1 MNWAKSILIKG
12 KEKKGTKAVRDVVG
26 TIGLQL
32 SFYCFQLARRFNF
45 DVYGYSSHQVTVVAF
60 YPLPL
65 FSTLLPFL
73 SSTPETSF
81 MMPTLKFIAHIDHF
95 IPPPGKNELN
105 RRWNSLNFKSS
116 CWKKQITSQ
125 SGERHK
131 WIIHRW
137 GYWRH
142 SSKLEVDDVVSNSPI
157 PSGDV

>member
-1 MNWAKSILIKG
+1 MISQQLIMNWAKSILIKG

-105 RRWNSLNFKSS
+105 RR
-116 CWKKQITSQ
+116 
-125 SGERHK
+125 
-131 WIIHRW
+131 
-137 GYWRH
+137 
-142 SSKLEVDDVVSNSPI
+142 
-157 PSGDV
+157 